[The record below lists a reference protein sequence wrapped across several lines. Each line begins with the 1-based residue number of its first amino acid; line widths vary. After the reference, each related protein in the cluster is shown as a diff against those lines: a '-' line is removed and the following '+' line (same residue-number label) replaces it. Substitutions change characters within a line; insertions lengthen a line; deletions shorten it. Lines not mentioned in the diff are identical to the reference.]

1 MTAIAL
7 KNLEWYASM
16 LEPLDDE
23 MKLSIIN
30 RLSKSMLVKDNGAV
44 ADFADLSSA
53 WKEDGLSPEEE
64 ADLIRGARSTG
75 NTRSI
80 AEW

>member
-23 MKLSIIN
+23 MNLSIIN
-30 RLSKSMLVKDNGAV
+30 RLSKSI